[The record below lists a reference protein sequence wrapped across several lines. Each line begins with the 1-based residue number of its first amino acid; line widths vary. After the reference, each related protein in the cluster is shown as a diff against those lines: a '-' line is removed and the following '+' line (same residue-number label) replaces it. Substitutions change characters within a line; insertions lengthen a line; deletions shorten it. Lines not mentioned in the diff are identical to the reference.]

1 MLIDSR
7 IDTRG
12 TFFSK
17 WAENTVKNE
26 PMFFGASL
34 LWACANGGPITK
46 EFIDNLPEDW
56 RGMDVIVDSRVHM
69 LMKGWF
75 PCIPGYHHDD
85 VPRSTENGQ
94 PNYLNPEYRSNHL
107 MGLVNAEICPTEFA
121 LGRIELEIPKEG
133 IIYKEWHKAV
143 EASSLYRLKAESGVY
158 IEFDDRSF
166 HQGTRAVG
174 NGWRWFIRLSKGTH
188 RKPTNEIRR
197 QVQVYLENP
206 MEGW

>member
-12 TFFSK
+12 TFIPS
-17 WAENTVKNE
+17 WIDSVVKNE
-26 PMFFGASL
+26 PMFFSASL
-34 LWACANGGPITK
+34 DFAWDRGSHITRN
-46 EFIDNLPEDW
+46 FISGLPWDW
-56 RGMDVIVDSRVHM
+56 LGDDVIVDSRVHM

-85 VPRSTENGQ
+85 VPRSGLNGQ
-94 PNYLNPEYRSNHL
+94 PNYFNPEYRSNHL

-121 LGRIELEIPKEG
+121 LGQIELEVPKEG

-143 EASSLYRLKAESGVY
+143 EASNLYRLKAESGVY

-174 NGWRWFIRLSKGTH
+174 DGWRWFIRLSKGTH
-188 RKPTNEIRR
+188 RKPTNEVRR
-197 QVQVYLENP
+197 QVQVYLENA